1 MSEKNV
7 ELILSHLVM
16 TETSGIRALVTMR
29 SKKRKPF
36 LALVKD
42 YNFEEEDARVT
53 FERCIGTENFPD
65 GEEKEEYTTYIK
77 NIKSVGFLDED
88 YNKRIYI
95 HKLIIRLNDDED
107 SENTVVGSESV
118 SWKAHREAEEI
129 DDPLYIPILKT
140 IVREND
146 SLNEMKAA
154 YFIFNSIT
162 KKLNDTKSADFIV
175 DHLAETMKE
184 DKFDNEALYYLMSSI
199 YDNGMYFNSNI
210 DEFVDLVD
218 DEDDMIRNTSIRL
231 LGRTLSY
238 KEKAESAL
246 IEVLKNSYDDYGIR
260 YAADSLYSV
269 GSSNSIDALSFA
281 LEEAENEDAVESV
294 KKALEKINNSLSDL
308 V

>member
-1 MSEKNV
+1 MSKKNE
-7 ELILSHLVM
+7 ELIISHLVM
-16 TETSGIRALVTMR
+16 TRTLGIRALVVMK
-29 SKKRKPF
+29 SKKHKPF
-36 LALVKD
+36 LALVKEFN
-42 YNFEEEDARVT
+42 YEEEDARIT
-53 FERCIGTENFPD
+53 FEKCIGTDHFPND
-65 GEEKEEYTTYIK
+65 EKMETYTTYVK
-77 NIKSVGFLDED
+77 NIKSVNFLNED
-88 YNKRIYI
+88 YVRNMSVYDLIKR
-95 HKLIIRLNDDED
+95 LTD
-107 SENTVVGSESV
+107 SEDLENAVVGSETV

-140 IVREND
+140 ILRESD
-146 SLNEMKAA
+146 SLDEMNAA

-162 KKLNDTKSADFIV
+162 KNLNDTKSADFII
-175 DHLAETMKE
+175 DHLIETMKE
-184 DKFDNEALYYLMSSI
+184 GKFDNETLYYLMSSI
-199 YDNGMYFNSNI
+199 YDNGMCFNGKI
-210 DEFVDLVD
+210 DQFIDLVD

-231 LGRTLSY
+231 LGRTLRY

-246 IEVLKNSYDDYGIR
+246 IDVLKNSYDDYGIR